1 MMEKA
6 EARTLAKGR
15 RLGIPADVR
24 VKLEEKIAARLLAS
38 VWYKEADIVLSYASF
53 QSEVSTVEI
62 NRRVIRDGK
71 KLYLPKTFPDRGEMV
86 FYETADIS
94 KLTEG
99 YRGILE
105 PCGSWPK
112 WNGRQAGR
120 TVMLMPGVA
129 FDASGSRVGYGGGYY
144 DRFLSLYGEKI
155 GRCVMLAFEAQR
167 TPQIHLEP
175 WDKKPDKILT
185 ESETE

>member
-1 MMEKA
+1 MEKA
-6 EARTLAKGR
+6 EARELAKGR
-15 RLGIPADVR
+15 RLGIPVDVR
-24 VKLEEKIAARLLAS
+24 IKLEEKIAVRFLES
-38 VWYKEADIVLSYASF
+38 IWYKEADIVLSYASF

-62 NRRVIRDGK
+62 NQRVIRDGK
-71 KLYLPKTFPDRGEMV
+71 KL
-86 FYETADIS
+86 YETADIS

-99 YRGILE
+99 YHGILE

-112 WNGRQAGR
+112 WSGRQTGR

-144 DRFLSLYGEKI
+144 DHFLSLYGKKI
-155 GRCVMLAFEAQR
+155 GHCVMLAFEAQR
-167 TPQIHLEP
+167 TPQFHMGP